1 MFSSFKGKSSGTIIS
16 TTRQVDA
23 LRDLS
28 GSSPPQET
36 SFATMQNSFFFYP
49 LSSLIA
55 ARVVSVCLST
65 FTHLIRASIEARLC
79 QFKKRFDE
87 NFIL

>member
-36 SFATMQNSFFFYP
+36 SFATMQNSFFYP

-55 ARVVSVCLST
+55 ARVVSVCLGT